1 MLVAGAAR
9 CHGRSGPGVADRISA
24 EWLIMITDF
33 RFALRQL
40 LKSPGF
46 TFLALL
52 TLALGI
58 GLNTAIFSLIN
69 DLFLRGLPFK
79 EPERVVH
86 VYSNARERNL
96 LELAISVPRF
106 QHYRDGQTIF
116 DGFGGENILP
126 FTLTGLGEPV
136 QLFGGKVTSN
146 YFDVLGV
153 RPIRGRN
160 FLPEEEETADVAMVT
175 ENFWQKRM
183 GGDPNVVGRSIT
195 LDGVPHVIVGVL
207 PNLPFSWI
215 GPNAEI
221 WTTKPFL
228 VPGLSHERVM
238 RGSGFLRVIGRLK
251 PGMTI
256 EQARAALASLEQ
268 SYRAQ
273 YPDKIDSSSVMTLKT
288 LPEDVTGNLRPAF
301 ATLLA
306 AVAFVLLIACS
317 NVANLL
323 LVRFTARRREIA
335 LRMALGASRASVL
348 RLFIFES
355 LLVSVLAG
363 VVGAVLAAQLVPL
376 VPKMAANFLPI
387 DPDVGV
393 SLSSPVLGFTIA
405 LSILTGA
412 AMGVYPALQSSR
424 ADLVNGLKEGGRGT
438 SGSAHQQRFR
448 KILVSAQVA
457 LSVTL
462 LAGAALL
469 ITSFVQ
475 LSRQNIGFR
484 PQNLWIGLIT
494 LPQAQYP
501 DSVTRQ
507 HFVEQTL
514 AALRETNGLQTAT
527 ISGDIP
533 LIAAAA
539 SNMLYTRPDG
549 EILPVD
555 KRAAAAN
562 HDIAPDYFKTWGIP
576 ILAGR
581 DFDQHDRTDGHNV
594 ILISQRG
601 ARKLFGDENPI
612 GKTLLISS
620 ASTPAEIVGIVGDVR
635 SRKVAEPDE
644 VELYRPWAQENFPFV
659 VVAVRSNLQV
669 DTVTK
674 LVQSAVN
681 TVDRG
686 LAIAI
691 PQSMGSIVA
700 QALGQTRLMM
710 WLLGIF
716 AGVALLL
723 ATIGIYG
730 AVAYTVEQRTGE
742 IGIRMALGAQT
753 RDGLRLI
760 VSQGM
765 KPVVIGLI
773 TGLAAALALG
783 RLLTSQLY
791 QVSAHNPV
799 LLIGTA
805 ATLGA
810 AALLACLLPARR
822 ASLLN
827 PVVALRAE

>member
-1 MLVAGAAR
+1 M
-9 CHGRSGPGVADRISA
+9 
-24 EWLIMITDF
+24 MTDL

-46 TFLALL
+46 TSLALL

-69 DLFLRGLPFK
+69 DLFLRGLQFK
-79 EPERVVH
+79 EPGRVVH
-86 VYSNARERNL
+86 MYSNARQRNL
-96 LELAISVPRF
+96 LELAVSVPRF
-106 QHYRDGQTIF
+106 QHFRASQKIF
-116 DGFGGENILP
+116 DGFEGENIIP
-126 FTLTGLGEPV
+126 FTLTGLGDAV

-153 RPIRGRN
+153 QPIRGRN

-183 GGDPNVVGRSIT
+183 GGDPNVIGRNIT
-195 LDGVPHVIVGVL
+195 LDGVSHTIVGVL

-221 WTTKPFL
+221 WTTKPFV
-228 VPGLSHERVM
+228 VPGLSYERIM

-256 EQARAALASLEQ
+256 EQARAALPPLEQ

-323 LVRFTARRREIA
+323 LVRFSGRRREIA

-363 VVGAVLAAQLVPL
+363 AVGAGLAYELVPF
-376 VPKMAANFLPI
+376 VPKMAANFLPL
-387 DPDVGV
+387 DPETSI
-393 SLSSPVLGFTIA
+393 SLSLPVLGFTIL
-405 LSILTGA
+405 LSLLTGV

-424 ADLVNGLKEGGRGT
+424 ADLVEGLNEGGRGT
-438 SGSAHQQRFR
+438 SGSMQQHRFR
-448 KILVSAQVA
+448 KILVGAQVA

-469 ITSFVQ
+469 ITSFVK
-475 LSRQNIGFR
+475 LSKQNIGFR
-484 PQNLWIGLIT
+484 PENMWTGLVT
-494 LPQAQYP
+494 LPQAAYP
-501 DSVTRQ
+501 DSATRQ
-507 HFVEQTL
+507 RFVEKTL
-514 AALRETNGLQTAT
+514 AALQRIPTIQSAT

-539 SNMLYTRPDG
+539 ANMLYTRPEG

-555 KRAAAAN
+555 KRAAAAG
-562 HDIAPDYFKTWGIP
+562 HDVAPGYFKTFGIP

-581 DFDQHDRTDGHNV
+581 DIDQHDAADHQNV
-594 ILISQRG
+594 MLISQAG
-601 ARKLFGDENPI
+601 ARKVFGNENPI
-612 GKTLLISS
+612 DKTLLISS
-620 ASTPAEIVGIVGDVR
+620 ASTPVEIIGVVGDVR
-635 SRKVAEPDE
+635 MRRIADPDE
-644 VELYRPWAQENFPFV
+644 VEIYRPWAQENFPFAV
-659 VVAVRSNLQV
+659 IAVRSALRE
-669 DTVTK
+669 DAVTRV
-674 LVQSAVN
+674 VQSALG
-681 TVDRG
+681 TVDPG
-686 LAIAI
+686 LAVAI
-691 PQSMGSIVA
+691 PQSMDAIVA
-700 QALGQTRLMM
+700 QALGQARLMT

-716 AGVALLL
+716 AGAALLL
-723 ATIGIYG
+723 ATVGIYG
-730 AVAYTVEQRTGE
+730 AVAYTVEQRTCE
-742 IGIRMALGAQT
+742 IGVRMALGAQT
-753 RDGLRLI
+753 KDILRLI
-760 VSQGM
+760 VNQGM
-765 KPVVIGLI
+765 RPVVLGLVI
-773 TGLAAALALG
+773 GLAAALALG
-783 RLLTSQLY
+783 RLITSQLY
-791 QVSAHNPV
+791 QTSANNP
-799 LLIGTA
+799 LLLA
-805 ATLGA
+805 ATMSILGL
-810 AALLACLLPARR
+810 AALVACVFPARR
-822 ASLLN
+822 AAMLD
-827 PVVALRAE
+827 PVQALRTE

>member
-1 MLVAGAAR
+1 ML
-9 CHGRSGPGVADRISA
+9 
-24 EWLIMITDF
+24 TDL
-33 RFALRQL
+33 RFAVRQL
-40 LKSPGF
+40 FKSPGF

-79 EPERVVH
+79 EPGRVVH
-86 VYSNARERNL
+86 MYSNARERKL
-96 LELAISVPRF
+96 LELAVSVPRF

-116 DGFGGENILP
+116 DGFGGENAVP
-126 FTLTGLGEPV
+126 FTLTGLGDPV

-160 FLPEEEETADVAMVT
+160 FLPEEEEGADVAMVT

-183 GGDPNVVGRSIT
+183 GGDANVIGRSIT
-195 LDGVPHVIVGVL
+195 LDGVPHTIVGVL
-207 PNLPFSWI
+207 PNLPFSWA

-228 VPGLSHERVM
+228 VPGLSYERVM
-238 RGSGFLRVIGRLK
+238 RGSGFLRVVGRLK

-256 EQARAALASLEQ
+256 EQARAALPPLEQ
-268 SYRAQ
+268 SYRKQ
-273 YPDKIDSSSVMTLKT
+273 YPDKIDTSSVMTLKT

-301 ATLLA
+301 ATLLG

-323 LVRFTARRREIA
+323 LVRFTGRRREIA

-363 VVGAVLAAQLVPL
+363 VVGALLAAQLVPL
-376 VPKMAANFLPI
+376 VPKMAANFLPF
-387 DPDVGV
+387 DPETGV
-393 SLSSPVLGFTIA
+393 SLSFPVLGFTIA
-405 LSILTGA
+405 LSILTGL
-412 AMGVYPALQSSR
+412 AMGIYPALQSSR
-424 ADLVNGLKEGGRGT
+424 TGLVDALKEGGRGT
-438 SGSAHQQRFR
+438 SGSLHTHRIR
-448 KILVSAQVA
+448 KILVAAQVA

-462 LAGAALL
+462 LAGASLL

-475 LSRQNIGFR
+475 LNRQNIGFR
-484 PQNLWIGLIT
+484 PENLWIGLVT

-501 DSVTRQ
+501 DLPTRQ
-507 HFVEQTL
+507 RFVEQTL
-514 AALRETNGLQTAT
+514 AALHAVPALQSST

-539 SNMLYTRPDG
+539 SNVLYTRPDG
-549 EILPVD
+549 AILPVD
-555 KRAAAAN
+555 KRAAAAG
-562 HDIAPDYFKTWGIP
+562 HDIAPDYFKTFGIP

-581 DFDQHDRTDGHNV
+581 DFDQHDVADHQNV
-594 ILISQRG
+594 MLISQAG
-601 ARKLFGDENPI
+601 ARKVFGNENPI
-612 GKTLLISS
+612 GKTILVSS
-620 ASTPAEIVGIVGDVR
+620 GSTPVEIIGVVGDVR
-635 SRKVAEPDE
+635 MRRIADPDE
-644 VELYRPWAQENFPFV
+644 VEIYRPWAQENSPF
-659 VVAVRSNLQV
+659 AVIAARSDLKA
-669 DTVTK
+669 DAVTK
-674 LVQSAVN
+674 LVQSALG
-681 TVDRG
+681 TVDPG

-691 PQSMGSIVA
+691 PQPMDTIVA
-700 QALGQTRLMM
+700 QALGQARLMM

-716 AGVALLL
+716 SGAALLL
-723 ATIGIYG
+723 ATVGIYG
-730 AVAYTVEQRTGE
+730 AVAYMVEQRTGE
-742 IGIRMALGAQT
+742 IGVRMALGAQT
-753 RDGLRLI
+753 MDVLRLV

>member
-1 MLVAGAAR
+1 M
-9 CHGRSGPGVADRISA
+9 
-24 EWLIMITDF
+24 MTDL

-46 TFLALL
+46 TSLALL

-69 DLFLRGLPFK
+69 DLFLRGLQFK
-79 EPERVVH
+79 EPGRVVH
-86 VYSNARERNL
+86 MYSNARQRNL
-96 LELAISVPRF
+96 LELAVSVPRF
-106 QHYRDGQTIF
+106 QHFRASQKIF
-116 DGFGGENILP
+116 DGFEGENIIP
-126 FTLTGLGEPV
+126 FTLTGLGDAV

-153 RPIRGRN
+153 QPIRGRN

-183 GGDPNVVGRSIT
+183 GGDPNVIGRNIT
-195 LDGVPHVIVGVL
+195 LDGVSHTIVGVL

-221 WTTKPFL
+221 WTTKPFV
-228 VPGLSHERVM
+228 VPGLSYERIM

-256 EQARAALASLEQ
+256 EQARAALPPLEQ

-323 LVRFTARRREIA
+323 LVRFSGRRREIA

-363 VVGAVLAAQLVPL
+363 AVGAGLAYELVPF
-376 VPKMAANFLPI
+376 VPKMAANFLPL
-387 DPDVGV
+387 DPETSI
-393 SLSSPVLGFTIA
+393 SLSLPVLGFTIL
-405 LSILTGA
+405 LSLLTGV

-424 ADLVNGLKEGGRGT
+424 ADLVEGLKEGGRGT
-438 SGSAHQQRFR
+438 SGSMQQHRFR
-448 KILVSAQVA
+448 KILVGAQVA

-469 ITSFVQ
+469 ITSFVK
-475 LSRQNIGFR
+475 LSKQNIGFR
-484 PQNLWIGLIT
+484 PENMWTGLVT
-494 LPQAQYP
+494 LPQAAYP
-501 DSVTRQ
+501 DSATRQ
-507 HFVEQTL
+507 RFVEKTL
-514 AALRETNGLQTAT
+514 AALQRIPTIQSAT

-539 SNMLYTRPDG
+539 ANMLYTRPDG

-555 KRAAAAN
+555 KRAAAAG
-562 HDIAPDYFKTWGIP
+562 HDIAPGYFKTFGIP

-581 DFDQHDRTDGHNV
+581 DIDQHDAADHQNV
-594 ILISQRG
+594 MLISQAG
-601 ARKLFGDENPI
+601 ARKVFGNENPI
-612 GKTLLISS
+612 DKTLLISS
-620 ASTPAEIVGIVGDVR
+620 ASTPVEIIGVVGDVR
-635 SRKVAEPDE
+635 MRRIADPDE
-644 VELYRPWAQENFPFV
+644 VEIYRPWAQENFPFAV
-659 VVAVRSNLQV
+659 IAVRSALRE
-669 DTVTK
+669 DAVTRV
-674 LVQSAVN
+674 VQSALG
-681 TVDRG
+681 TVDPG
-686 LAIAI
+686 LAVAI
-691 PQSMGSIVA
+691 PQSMDAIVA
-700 QALGQTRLMM
+700 QALGQARLMT

-716 AGVALLL
+716 AGAALLL
-723 ATIGIYG
+723 ATVGIYG
-730 AVAYTVEQRTGE
+730 AVAYTVEQRTCE
-742 IGIRMALGAQT
+742 IGVRMALGAQT
-753 RDGLRLI
+753 KDILRLI
-760 VSQGM
+760 VNQGM
-765 KPVVIGLI
+765 RPVVLGLVI
-773 TGLAAALALG
+773 GLAAALALG
-783 RLLTSQLY
+783 RLITSQLY
-791 QVSAHNPV
+791 QTSANNP
-799 LLIGTA
+799 LLLA
-805 ATLGA
+805 ATMSILGL
-810 AALLACLLPARR
+810 AALVACVFPARR
-822 ASLLN
+822 AAMLD
-827 PVVALRAE
+827 PVQALRTE